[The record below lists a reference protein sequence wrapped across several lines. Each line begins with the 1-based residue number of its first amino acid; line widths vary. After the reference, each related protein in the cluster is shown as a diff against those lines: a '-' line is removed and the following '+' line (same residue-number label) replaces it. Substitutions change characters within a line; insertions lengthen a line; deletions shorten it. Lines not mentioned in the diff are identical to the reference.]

1 MTLYTLDNLCIDI
14 AGRKLVKNVSLSVQQ
29 GECLALVGASGSGK
43 SLTALT
49 PFGLVPGAKVTGEV
63 TLNGDVLSGAS
74 SAAIRAACG
83 AQVGFVFQQP
93 ATALT
98 PHQRVGDLLAEAA
111 MQSGGERPDRAECA
125 AMLARVGLDMPEAR
139 LKAYPHQ
146 LSGGQ
151 RQRVMI
157 AAALAHRPKLLI
169 ADEPTTALDASL
181 RHGVLALIDSL
192 RRDTGMAVLLISHD
206 LASVARHAD
215 RIAVMQD
222 GRIVEQGP
230 AQDILRNP
238 QQDYTQA
245 LIAAAPRLDTP
256 SPDLPVV
263 PDSPPLLVAEDV
275 AVRFKRPGSFGG
287 WFAGYQDAVIAASLS
302 IRPCEAVAI
311 VGESGSGKTTFGR
324 AIAGLG
330 PMDAGRVTLQ
340 GQAMPR
346 RDARSIAHRKSIQP
360 VFQDPVA
367 SLDPRWTVARCIAEP
382 LQFLRPDM
390 DMQARD
396 AAVAAAIAAVE
407 LPADFATRLPRTLSG
422 GQAQRVAIARA
433 LVTEPDI
440 LLLDEATSALDVLVA
455 DTIIALLARLV
466 QERGLGIIWITHD
479 LAAARR
485 LCHRVIVMDAGRIVE
500 DVPAETLIAAPRSE
514 AAIRLV
520 NASR

>member
-1 MTLYTLDNLCIDI
+1 MTLYTLDDLCIDI
-14 AGRKLVKNVSLSVQQ
+14 SGRKLVQNVSLSIQQ

-43 SLTALT
+43 SLTALS
-49 PFGLVPGAKVTGEV
+49 PFGLVPGAEVTG
-63 TLNGDVLSGAS
+63 TIALNAEVLSGVS
-74 SAAIRAACG
+74 NAAIRAARG
-83 AQVGFVFQQP
+83 ANVGFVFQQP

-98 PHQRVGDLLAEAA
+98 PHQHVGDLLAEAA
-111 MQSGGERPDRAECA
+111 MQSGGDCPDRAECA
-125 AMLARVGLDMPEAR
+125 AMLARVGLDNPAAR
-139 LKAYPHQ
+139 LRAYPHQ

-181 RHGVLALIDSL
+181 RQGVLALIDSL

-222 GRIVEQGP
+222 GRIVEQGR

-238 QQDYTQA
+238 LQDYTRA

-256 SPDLPVV
+256 APALPAV
-263 PDSPPLLVAEDV
+263 PESAPVLMAKDV
-275 AVRFKRPGSFGG
+275 AVRFKRPG

-330 PMDAGRVTLQ
+330 PIDAGRVTLQ
-340 GQAMPR
+340 GAAMPT
-346 RDARSIAHRKSIQP
+346 RDARTTVHRKSIQP

-390 DMQARD
+390 DAAARD
-396 AAVAAAIAAVE
+396 AAVTAAIADVE

-433 LVTEPDI
+433 LVSEPEI

-455 DTIIALLARLV
+455 DAIIGLLARLV